1 MSSTASHHRQKDL
14 QEYLKMENDLNS
26 LFKKRFLLAD
36 LASLAQE
43 TGAAELVQRLKIALA
58 NVELAIQSRTSS
70 AAM

>member
-1 MSSTASHHRQKDL
+1 
-14 QEYLKMENDLNS
+14 MENDLNS

-43 TGAAELVQRLKIALA
+43 TGDADLVQRLKIALA
-58 NVELAIQSRTSS
+58 NVELAIQSRKSS

>member
-1 MSSTASHHRQKDL
+1 MSSAASQHYQKDL
-14 QEYLKMENDLNS
+14 QEYLKMENDLKS

-43 TGAAELVQRLKIALA
+43 TGDADLVQRLQIALA
-58 NVELAIQSRTSS
+58 NIELAIQSRKSS